1 MCGTWISL
9 LLFAREQVGQ
19 QLCRL
24 IHTAPVWENVNM
36 IIFKGKCYQDL
47 VQLTLKSN
55 RRFSIAIQIY
65 QYWLDPQKVAINNP
79 RGRGYSTNVYTGR
92 LRPEVQP
99 LTLFNICHFSRKRYP
114 FCIPS
119 IDKWYPFHIPC
130 LEHCILFNCCKCTV
144 F

>member
-1 MCGTWISL
+1 
-9 LLFAREQVGQ
+9 
-19 QLCRL
+19 
-24 IHTAPVWENVNM
+24 M

-65 QYWLDPQKVAINNP
+65 QYLLDPQKVAVNNP
-79 RGRGYSTNVYTGR
+79 GGRGDSINVYTGR

-99 LTLFNICHFSRKRYP
+99 LTLFNIRRFSQKRYP

-130 LEHCILFNCCKCTV
+130 LEFCILCNCCKTKYMLSQ
-144 F
+144 FKLYDFSQS